1 MNGTI
6 RALGTWTIDHSSSN
20 ARDPR
25 ARPAEPLY
33 RGYLSDTDRARAR
46 SSSVHL
52 HTVNGGWRTVVRNSL
67 FRSDTFLWMMF
78 IFLSLSLFR
87 WPRVTLWLWP
97 LRDIYVGRCDR
108 VLRLESLLGTPTA
121 TRHLALRDEVSAI
134 ARTKPRT
141 SGPRSH
147 SGRKVESA
155 WVWPKC
161 PTAPGPTPMCKRIA
175 GSRYSCSAVA
185 CRPIIRFR
193 DLHVHASPGGVST
206 GRTVK

>member
-1 MNGTI
+1 MANCRKKFAI
-6 RALGTWTIDHSSSN
+6 LNSN
-20 ARDPR
+20 
-25 ARPAEPLY
+25 
-33 RGYLSDTDRARAR
+33 SVVFVDRTVMG
-46 SSSVHL
+46 SVH
-52 HTVNGGWRTVVRNSL
+52 
-67 FRSDTFLWMMF
+67 F
-78 IFLSLSLFR
+78 SLSLFSFP

-121 TRHLALRDEVSAI
+121 TRHLADSRSADEVSAI
-134 ARTKPRT
+134 APCAQ

-161 PTAPGPTPMCKRIA
+161 PAAPGPTPMCKRIA

-206 GRTVK
+206 GRDREITD

>member
-33 RGYLSDTDRARAR
+33 SGYLSDTDRARAR

-67 FRSDTFLWMMF
+67 FEIRSVLWRKMF
-78 IFLSLSLFR
+78 IFVSLFLFSLAQGHALALAFARHLR
-87 WPRVTLWLWP
+87 WS
-97 LRDIYVGRCDR
+97 LRP
-108 VLRLESLLGTPTA
+108 GTPA
-121 TRHLALRDEVSAI
+121 RKSPRDPYCYSPSRAPRRSFRDSAI
-134 ARTKPRT
+134 
-141 SGPRSH
+141 RSH
-147 SGRKVESA
+147 SGRNVESA
-155 WVWPKC
+155 WVRPKC
-161 PTAPGPTPMCKRIA
+161 PAAPGPTPMCKRIA

-193 DLHVHASPGGVST
+193 DLHASPGGVST
-206 GRTVK
+206 GTDREITD

>member
-1 MNGTI
+1 ME
-6 RALGTWTIDHSSSN
+6 TIDHSSSN

-78 IFLSLSLFR
+78 HFSLSFSFP

-108 VLRLESLLGTPTA
+108 VLRLESLLGTPTGTA

-134 ARTKPRT
+134 ARTNPVRGPIPAAKSKVHGYGQSVPPRR
-141 SGPRSH
+141 GPPRCAK
-147 SGRKVESA
+147 G
-155 WVWPKC
+155 
-161 PTAPGPTPMCKRIA
+161 
-175 GSRYSCSAVA
+175 
-185 CRPIIRFR
+185 
-193 DLHVHASPGGVST
+193 
-206 GRTVK
+206 

>member
-67 FRSDTFLWMMF
+67 FRSDTFLYF
-78 IFLSLSLFR
+78 VDDVHFSLSFSFP

-121 TRHLALRDEVSAI
+121 TRHLARSATKFPQYSAI
-134 ARTKPRT
+134 TE
-141 SGPRSH
+141 SGPIPAAKS
-147 SGRKVESA
+147 KVHGYGQS
-155 WVWPKC
+155 VP
-161 PTAPGPTPMCKRIA
+161 PRRGPPRCAK
-175 GSRYSCSAVA
+175 G
-185 CRPIIRFR
+185 
-193 DLHVHASPGGVST
+193 
-206 GRTVK
+206 